1 MKEKNL
7 KRDGFQS
14 KWGFILACIGSAV
27 GMGNIWRFPILVSQY
42 DGMTFLIPYFIF
54 VILIASTGVISE
66 MALGRFTESGTVR
79 AFGKCTELRYKNKK
93 IGERLGIIPVVGS
106 LALAIG
112 YTCVMAWIFKYTF
125 MAFSGDLKAMGN
137 NMDLIGETFSKTA
150 SGANLWIVIAIIVS
164 FFIMILGVSKGIEK
178 SNKIMMPTL
187 FILFVF
193 LAIYIST
200 MKGSSKGYEYIFT
213 INKDLIKNPKVW
225 IYAFGQAFFS
235 LSVAGSG
242 TIIYGSYLSKKED
255 LIASAKNVAIFDTIA
270 SLMASFVIIPAMAT
284 TNTPLDTG
292 GPGLMFIYLVNVLNS
307 MPAGRYLGIIFYL
320 CVLFAGIS
328 SIINLYESSV
338 AYLQEKFNFS
348 RKKSTLV
355 IHIFGCIMAILIQ
368 KIVGEWMD
376 VISIYVCPL
385 GAGLAGIMFL
395 WVGGKDFALKAVNQG
410 AKKPV
415 GNFYFLLSKYIYVG
429 AALIALIAGAI
440 LGGIGWKIIC

>member
-1 MKEKNL
+1 MKEKKL

-27 GMGNIWRFPILVSQY
+27 GMGNIWRFPILVSKY

-93 IGERLGIIPVVGS
+93 IGESLGVIPVLGS
-106 LALAIG
+106 LALAVG

-125 MAFSGDLKAMGN
+125 MAFSGELKAMGN
-137 NMDLIGETFSKTA
+137 DMDLIGETFSKTA
-150 SGANLWIVIAIIVS
+150 SSSNFWIFIAILAS
-164 FFIMILGVSKGIEK
+164 FLIAIFGVSKGIER

-200 MKGSSKGYEYIFT
+200 MQGAAEGYKYIFT
-213 INKDLIKNPKVW
+213 INKKLIKNPQVW
-225 IYAFGQAFFS
+225 LYAFGQAFFS

-255 LIASAKNVAIFDTIA
+255 LVESAKNVGIFDTIA
-270 SLMASFVIIPAMAT
+270 SLMAAFVIIPAMAT
-284 TNTPLDTG
+284 TKTPLNTG

-307 MPAGRYLGIIFYL
+307 MPAGRILGMIFYL

-338 AYLQEKFNFS
+338 AYLQEKFDFS
-348 RKKSTLV
+348 RKKSTLI
-355 IHIFGCIMAILIQ
+355 IHIIGLISAILIQ
-368 KIVGEWMD
+368 NIVGEWMD
-376 VISIYVCPL
+376 VISIYICPL

-395 WVGGKDFALKAVNQG
+395 WIGGKEFALKAVNQG

-415 GNFYFLLSKYIYVG
+415 GNFYFLLSKYVYVG
-429 AALIALIAGAI
+429 ATIIALIAGAI
-440 LGGIGWKIIC
+440 LGGIGW

>member
-27 GMGNIWRFPILVSQY
+27 GMGNIWRFPILVSKY

-93 IGERLGIIPVVGS
+93 IGESLGVIPVLGS

-125 MAFSGDLKAMGN
+125 MAFSGELKAMGN
-137 NMDLIGETFSKTA
+137 DMDLIGETFSKTA
-150 SGANLWIVIAIIVS
+150 SSSNFWIFIAILASFLIVI
-164 FFIMILGVSKGIEK
+164 FGVSKGIER
-178 SNKIMMPTL
+178 SNKIMMPSL

-200 MKGSSKGYEYIFT
+200 MQGAADGYKYIFT
-213 INKDLIKNPKVW
+213 INKKLIKNPQVW
-225 IYAFGQAFFS
+225 LYAFGQAFFS

-255 LIASAKNVAIFDTIA
+255 LVESAKNVGIFDTIA
-270 SLMASFVIIPAMAT
+270 SLMAAFVIIPAMAT
-284 TNTPLDTG
+284 TKTPLNTG

-307 MPAGRYLGIIFYL
+307 MPAGRILGMIFYL

-338 AYLQEKFNFS
+338 AYLQEKFDFS
-348 RKKSTLV
+348 RKKATLI
-355 IHIFGCIMAILIQ
+355 IHIIGLISAILIQ
-368 KIVGEWMD
+368 NIVGEWMD

-395 WVGGKDFALKAVNQG
+395 WIGGKEFALKAVNQG

-415 GNFYFLLSKYIYVG
+415 GNFYFLLSKYVYVG
-429 AALIALIAGAI
+429 ATIIALIAGAI
-440 LGGIGWKIIC
+440 LGGIG

>member
-27 GMGNIWRFPILVSQY
+27 GMGNIWRFPILVSKY

-93 IGERLGIIPVVGS
+93 IGESLGVIPVLGS

-125 MAFSGDLKAMGN
+125 MAFSGELKAMGN
-137 NMDLIGETFSKTA
+137 DMDLIGETFSKTA
-150 SGANLWIVIAIIVS
+150 SSSNFWIFIAILASFLIVI
-164 FFIMILGVSKGIEK
+164 FGVSKGIER
-178 SNKIMMPTL
+178 SNKIMMPSL

-200 MKGSSKGYEYIFT
+200 MQGAADGYKYIFT
-213 INKDLIKNPKVW
+213 INKKLIKNPQVW
-225 IYAFGQAFFS
+225 LYAFGQAFFS

-255 LIASAKNVAIFDTIA
+255 LVESAKNVGIFDTIA
-270 SLMASFVIIPAMAT
+270 SLMAAFVIIPAMAT
-284 TNTPLDTG
+284 TKTPLNTG

-307 MPAGRYLGIIFYL
+307 MPAGRILGMIFYL

-338 AYLQEKFNFS
+338 AYLQEKFDFS
-348 RKKSTLV
+348 RKKATLI
-355 IHIFGCIMAILIQ
+355 IHIIGLISAILIQ
-368 KIVGEWMD
+368 NIVGEWMD

-395 WVGGKDFALKAVNQG
+395 WIGGKEFALKAVNQG

-415 GNFYFLLSKYIYVG
+415 GNFYFLLSKYVYVG
-429 AALIALIAGAI
+429 ATIIALIAGAI
-440 LGGIGWKIIC
+440 LGGIGW

>member
-1 MKEKNL
+1 MKEKKL

-27 GMGNIWRFPILVSQY
+27 GMGNIWRFPILVSKY

-93 IGERLGIIPVVGS
+93 IGESLGVIPVLGS
-106 LALAIG
+106 LALAVG

-125 MAFSGDLKAMGN
+125 MAFSGELKAMGN
-137 NMDLIGETFSKTA
+137 DMDLVGETFSKTA
-150 SGANLWIVIAIIVS
+150 SSSNFWIFIAILASFLIVI
-164 FFIMILGVSKGIEK
+164 FGVSKGIER
-178 SNKIMMPTL
+178 SNKIMMPSL

-200 MKGSSKGYEYIFT
+200 MQGAAEGYKYIFT
-213 INKDLIKNPKVW
+213 INKKLIKNPQVW
-225 IYAFGQAFFS
+225 LYAFGQAFFS

-255 LIASAKNVAIFDTIA
+255 LVESAKNVGIFDTIA
-270 SLMASFVIIPAMAT
+270 SLMAAFVIIPAMAT
-284 TNTPLDTG
+284 TKTPLNTG

-307 MPAGRYLGIIFYL
+307 MPAGRILGMIFYL

-338 AYLQEKFNFS
+338 AYLQEKFDFS
-348 RKKSTLV
+348 RKKSTLI
-355 IHIFGCIMAILIQ
+355 IHIIGLISAILIQ
-368 KIVGEWMD
+368 NIVGEWMY
-376 VISIYVCPL
+376 VISIYICPL

-395 WVGGKDFALKAVNQG
+395 WIGGKEFALKAVNQG

-415 GNFYFLLSKYIYVG
+415 GNFYFLLSKYVYVG
-429 AALIALIAGAI
+429 ATIIALIAGAI
-440 LGGIGWKIIC
+440 LGGIG

>member
-1 MKEKNL
+1 MKEKKL

-27 GMGNIWRFPILVSQY
+27 GMGNIWRFPILVSKY

-93 IGERLGIIPVVGS
+93 IGESLGVIPVLGS
-106 LALAIG
+106 LALAVG

-125 MAFSGDLKAMGN
+125 MAFSGELKAMGN
-137 NMDLIGETFSKTA
+137 DMDLVGETFSKTA
-150 SGANLWIVIAIIVS
+150 SSSNFWIFIAILASFLIVI
-164 FFIMILGVSKGIEK
+164 FGVSKGIER
-178 SNKIMMPTL
+178 SNKIMMPSL

-200 MKGSSKGYEYIFT
+200 MQGAAEGYKYIFT
-213 INKDLIKNPKVW
+213 INKKLIKNPQVW
-225 IYAFGQAFFS
+225 LYAFGQAFFS

-255 LIASAKNVAIFDTIA
+255 LVESAKNVGIFDTIA
-270 SLMASFVIIPAMAT
+270 SLMAAFVIIPAMAT
-284 TNTPLDTG
+284 TKTPLNTG

-307 MPAGRYLGIIFYL
+307 MPAGRILGMIFYL

-338 AYLQEKFNFS
+338 AYLQEKFDFS
-348 RKKSTLV
+348 RKKSTLI
-355 IHIFGCIMAILIQ
+355 IHIIGLISAILIQ
-368 KIVGEWMD
+368 NIVGEWMY
-376 VISIYVCPL
+376 VISIYICPL

-395 WVGGKDFALKAVNQG
+395 WIGGKEFALKAVNQG

-415 GNFYFLLSKYIYVG
+415 GNFYFLLSKYVYVG
-429 AALIALIAGAI
+429 ATIIALIAGAI
-440 LGGIGWKIIC
+440 LGGIGW

>member
-1 MKEKNL
+1 
-7 KRDGFQS
+7 
-14 KWGFILACIGSAV
+14 
-27 GMGNIWRFPILVSQY
+27 MGNIWRFPILVSKY

-93 IGERLGIIPVVGS
+93 IGESLGVIPVLGS

-125 MAFSGDLKAMGN
+125 MAFSGELKAMGN
-137 NMDLIGETFSKTA
+137 DMDLIGETFSKTA
-150 SGANLWIVIAIIVS
+150 SSSNFWIFIAILASFLIVI
-164 FFIMILGVSKGIEK
+164 FGVSKGIER
-178 SNKIMMPTL
+178 SNKIMMPSL

-200 MKGSSKGYEYIFT
+200 MQGAADGYKYIFT
-213 INKDLIKNPKVW
+213 INKKLIKNPQVW
-225 IYAFGQAFFS
+225 LYAFGQAFFS

-255 LIASAKNVAIFDTIA
+255 LVESAKNVGIFDTIA
-270 SLMASFVIIPAMAT
+270 SLMAAFVIIPAMAT
-284 TNTPLDTG
+284 TKTPLNTG

-307 MPAGRYLGIIFYL
+307 MPAGRILGMIFYL

-338 AYLQEKFNFS
+338 AYLQEKFDFS
-348 RKKSTLV
+348 RKKATLI
-355 IHIFGCIMAILIQ
+355 IHIIGLISAILIQ
-368 KIVGEWMD
+368 NIVGEWMD

-395 WVGGKDFALKAVNQG
+395 WIGGKEFALKAVNQG

-415 GNFYFLLSKYIYVG
+415 GNFYFLLSKYVYVG
-429 AALIALIAGAI
+429 ATIIALIAGAI
-440 LGGIGWKIIC
+440 LGGIG

>member
-1 MKEKNL
+1 MKEKKL

-27 GMGNIWRFPILVSQY
+27 GMGNIWRFPILVSKY

-93 IGERLGIIPVVGS
+93 IGESLGVIPVLGS

-125 MAFSGDLKAMGN
+125 MAFSGELKAMGN
-137 NMDLIGETFSKTA
+137 DMDLIGETFSKTA
-150 SGANLWIVIAIIVS
+150 SSSNFWIFIAILASFLIVI
-164 FFIMILGVSKGIEK
+164 FGVSKGIER
-178 SNKIMMPTL
+178 SNKIMMPSL

-200 MKGSSKGYEYIFT
+200 MQGAADGYKYIFT
-213 INKDLIKNPKVW
+213 INKKLIKNPQVW
-225 IYAFGQAFFS
+225 LYAFGQAFFS

-255 LIASAKNVAIFDTIA
+255 LVESAKNVGIFDTIA
-270 SLMASFVIIPAMAT
+270 SLMAAFVIIPAMAT
-284 TNTPLDTG
+284 TKTPLNTG

-307 MPAGRYLGIIFYL
+307 MPAGRILGMIFYL

-338 AYLQEKFNFS
+338 AYLQEKFDFS
-348 RKKSTLV
+348 RKKSTLI
-355 IHIFGCIMAILIQ
+355 IHIIGLISAILIQ
-368 KIVGEWMD
+368 NIVGEWMD
-376 VISIYVCPL
+376 VISIYICPL

-395 WVGGKDFALKAVNQG
+395 WIGGKEFALKAVNQG

-415 GNFYFLLSKYIYVG
+415 GNFYFLLSKYVYVG
-429 AALIALIAGAI
+429 ATIIALIAGAI
-440 LGGIGWKIIC
+440 LGGIGW